1 MLELVYKRI
10 NNINKPMS
18 LEVHQNIIKDL
29 FKNIQHPRLASFIA
43 LTEEVEELANE
54 IMKKEIYDETTDN
67 ELIKSELTDV
77 LVCVLELANIYN
89 IDLETEFHNK
99 INSLKPRVNN
109 WQSIAEGLKQKRGKL
124 D

>member
-1 MLELVYKRI
+1 
-10 NNINKPMS
+10 MS
-18 LEVHQNIIKDL
+18 LKVHQDIIQEL
-29 FKNIQHPRLASFIA
+29 FGNIQHPRLASFIA
-43 LTEEVEELANE
+43 LTEEVGELANE

-89 IDLETEFHNK
+89 IDLETEFNSK
-99 INSLKPRVNN
+99 IASLRPRVDK
-109 WQSIAEGLKQKRGKL
+109 WQSIAECLKQKREKL